1 MFLILKEVMWSAV
14 HLAKVPPPTKK
25 QNKTKRLWK
34 KKKKSLN
41 KHSIKYGENVERYF
55 ITRGCNKCEF
65 SIKWPKLNTETY
77 TVYSL
82 MELMKIQFLS
92 KL

>member
-1 MFLILKEVMWSAV
+1 MFLILKKVMWSDV

-25 QNKTKRLWK
+25 QNKETL

-65 SIKWPKLNTETY
+65 SIEWSKLNTETY